1 MKIFRRCYLFF
12 AYLFLYGPIF
22 VMIGYSFN
30 DTKLRGVWA
39 GFTGR
44 WYLNLFQNQEILT
57 SFYYTLI
64 TAVVAT
70 LISVLLGTITSLGY
84 YFLKKPHQ
92 AILMNLNQLPVFNPD
107 IVTAI
112 GLMSIYQLMHLR
124 LGLFTLILSHV
135 VFCTPYVILSILPKL
150 KQLNPRMIEA
160 SLDLGATPL
169 QTLTKVV
176 IYQIKPGIL
185 SGALMSFTLSLDDFV
200 ISFFTTGSG
209 VSNLSVSLYSMAKKG
224 IDPSMYA
231 LSTIMLVLVF
241 SLLFIINKKFDGLH
255 WS

>member
-1 MKIFRRCYLFF
+1 MKKLKKAYLFL

-22 VMIGYSFN
+22 VMMLYSFN
-30 DTKLRGVWA
+30 DSKLRGSWV
-39 GFTGR
+39 GFTLN
-44 WYLNLFQNQEILT
+44 WYIDLFKNEEILT
-57 SFYYTLI
+57 SLYYTLLI
-64 TAVVAT
+64 AVVAT
-70 LISVLLGTITSLGY
+70 VISVLLGIITSLGY
-84 YFLKKPHQ
+84 YYLSKRQQ
-92 AILMNLNQLPVFNPD
+92 ALLLNINQLPVFNPD

-112 GLMSIYQLMHLR
+112 GLMSLYQIFSLNQGLM
-124 LGLFTLILSHV
+124 TLILSHV
-135 VFCTPYVILSILPKL
+135 AFCTPYVILSILPKL
-150 KQLNPRMIEA
+150 KQMNPQMIEA

-176 IYQIKPGIL
+176 VYQIKPGIL

-209 VSNLSVSLYSMAKKG
+209 VSNLSVLLYSMAKRG

-231 LSTIMLVLVF
+231 LSTLMLVAVF
-241 SLLFIINKKFDGLH
+241 LLLFMVNKKFDGLH